1 MSKPSNLR
9 VAVVGA
15 GPAGLYAVDSLL
27 KVDGLSPS
35 IDVIDRLPTP
45 YGLIR
50 YGVAPD
56 HHKIKNVARA
66 LQPALENPAVRF
78 LGGVELG
85 RDVTREELRSCY
97 DAVIYSIGAAVD
109 RRLGIPGE
117 DLSGSCSSTDF
128 VNWYSGH
135 PDAAQPMSLDIEA
148 VAVIGVGNVA
158 VDVARVLAVPADHL
172 TPTDV
177 PDDVLEVLRASTV
190 KTVYLIGRRGPEHGK
205 FTTKELRELGELDGV
220 TAVADA
226 GDMPEAADGRER
238 HVAANLVVLQ
248 SWVGR
253 TPAEGDSTIRAKFW
267 RRPIEI
273 VGDDDDR
280 VTGIRLQDNHPGA
293 ADDVIE
299 LSVQAVVRA
308 VGYRSVALPG
318 LPFDEDNAVVSND
331 GVGRVV
337 DASGTPYPGEY
348 VAGWI
353 KRGPTGVI
361 GTNKSDAAETVRA
374 LVADLEAGT
383 ITPDTAGASI
393 DEVLAR
399 QSVDSVTYDGWRAID
414 DEELARGKASGRP
427 RVKVNTWDE
436 LDALAR
442 GKGS

>member
-1 MSKPSNLR
+1 MSEHSGLR

-15 GPAGLYAVDSLL
+15 GPAGLYAVDALL
-27 KVDGLSPS
+27 KVEGLQTT

-66 LQPALENPAVRF
+66 LQPALEHSAVRF

-85 RDVTREELRSCY
+85 RDITREELRSCY
-97 DAVIYSIGAAVD
+97 DAVIYSTGAAVD

-117 DLSGSCSSTDF
+117 DLPGSCSSTEF

-135 PDAAQPMSLDIEA
+135 PDAAQPLSLDIDA

-158 VDVARVLAVPADHL
+158 VDVARVLAVPVEHL
-172 TPTDV
+172 VATDV
-177 PDDVLEVLRASTV
+177 PTDVLEVLRASRV
-190 KTVYLIGRRGPEHGK
+190 KTVHLIGRRGPEHGK

-220 TAVADA
+220 TAVADTE
-226 GDMPEAADGRER
+226 DMPEDADDRER
-238 HVAANLVVLQ
+238 RVAANLVVLQ
-248 SWVGR
+248 SWVGKV
-253 TPAEGDSTIRAKFW
+253 PAENDATLHVQFW

-273 VGDDDDR
+273 VGDDK
-280 VTGIRLQDNHPGA
+280 VTAIRLRDNRPDA
-293 ADDVIE
+293 SDDIIE
-299 LSVQAVVRA
+299 LPVQAVIRA

-318 LPFDEDNAVVSND
+318 LPFDEDNAVVAND
-331 GVGRVV
+331 GVGRVI
-337 DASGTPYPGEY
+337 DTDGTPYPGEY

-374 LVADLEAGT
+374 LVADLEAGSL
-383 ITPDTAGASI
+383 TPGATTRTI
-393 DEVLAR
+393 DEVLAAHA
-399 QSVDSVTYDGWRAID
+399 VAAVTYTGWRAID
-414 DEELARGKASGRP
+414 DEELARGTASGRP

-436 LDALAR
+436 LHALGRA
-442 GKGS
+442 GHS

>member
-1 MSKPSNLR
+1 MSTPSSLR

-27 KVDGLSPS
+27 KVEGLSPS
-35 IDVIDRLPTP
+35 IDVLDRLPTP

-85 RDVTREELRSCY
+85 RDITREELRSCY
-97 DAVIYSIGAAVD
+97 DAVIYSTGAAVD

-117 DLSGSCSSTDF
+117 DLPGSCSSTDF

-135 PDAAQPMSLDIEA
+135 PDAAQPISLDIEA

-177 PDDVLEVLRASTV
+177 PDGVLEVLRRSRV
-190 KTVYLIGRRGPEHGK
+190 KTVHLIGRRGPEHGK

-220 TAVADA
+220 TAIADA
-226 GDMPEAADGRER
+226 EDMPEAAEDRER

-253 TPAEGDSTIRAKFW
+253 VPAVGDATIRARFW
-267 RRPIEI
+267 RRPVEI
-273 VGDDDDR
+273 IGEDKVA
-280 VTGIRLQDNHPGA
+280 GIRLQNNRPDA

-299 LSVQAVVRA
+299 LPVQAVIRA

-318 LPFDEDNAVVSND
+318 LPFDEDKAVVSND

-337 DASGTPYPGEY
+337 DDAGMPYPGEY

-374 LVADLEAGT
+374 LVADLEAGAIAPGDAPT
-383 ITPDTAGASI
+383 SI
-393 DEVLAR
+393 DEVLR
-399 QSVDSVTYDGWRAID
+399 SRSVRIVSYNGWLTIDG
-414 DEELARGKASGRP
+414 EELARGSSSGRP
-427 RVKVNTWDE
+427 RIKVSTWDE
-436 LDALAR
+436 LNAL
-442 GKGS
+442 GQDVTS